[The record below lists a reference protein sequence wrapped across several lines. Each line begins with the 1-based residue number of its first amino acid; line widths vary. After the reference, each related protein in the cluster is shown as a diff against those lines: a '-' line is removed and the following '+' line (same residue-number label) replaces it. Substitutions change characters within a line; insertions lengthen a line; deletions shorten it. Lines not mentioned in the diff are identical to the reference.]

1 MTGSNWMKETVSF
14 HKVKL
19 TNNHV
24 DKSGLVREEEEERER
39 EGMIANLILTI
50 YLFNKDNT
58 QLNAQICTKIACCAR
73 RGHNKYI
80 CI

>member
-39 EGMIANLILTI
+39 G
-50 YLFNKDNT
+50 
-58 QLNAQICTKIACCAR
+58 
-73 RGHNKYI
+73 
-80 CI
+80 